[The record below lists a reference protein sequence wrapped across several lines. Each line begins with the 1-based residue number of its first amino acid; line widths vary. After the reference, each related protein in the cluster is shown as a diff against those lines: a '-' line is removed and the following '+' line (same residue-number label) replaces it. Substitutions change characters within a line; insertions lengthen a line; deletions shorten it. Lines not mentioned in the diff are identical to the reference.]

1 MFEYDQRQYGLM
13 LDRLTAFERGAVS
26 LDKLVADL
34 EGLLNALEV
43 AELSWKQ
50 TFRHYWGTL
59 ETGRAIASSEGT
71 TAFTAEAS
79 RALRD
84 AAAHLK
90 LMVLEKIDDAVKRT
104 QNSE

>member
-1 MFEYDQRQYGLM
+1 MSEYDQRQYRLM
-13 LDRLTAFERGAVS
+13 LDRITAFERGAVS
-26 LDKLVADL
+26 LDKLVVDL

-43 AELSWKQ
+43 AEHSWKE

-59 ETGRAIASSEGT
+59 ETGRAFALSEGISN
-71 TAFTAEAS
+71 FSAEAS

-90 LMVLEKIDDAVKRT
+90 LLVLEKIDDA
-104 QNSE
+104 